1 MPASSASTSWR
12 ASTPPIE
19 IPVASGVNRRHFFQ
33 SPARAV
39 ARPAAMNPVAES
51 SPPMPK
57 IAPAIAA
64 PVSSTRWSR
73 TRIDASSPT
82 KSSAVPVSA
91 RKRPLCALRLVPA
104 RPLRAKPSTAMKT
117 STCKNAPKIDMGT
130 SAALE
135 KG

>member
-1 MPASSASTSWR
+1 MPASSAPTSWR
-12 ASTPPIE
+12 PSTAPVE
-19 IPVASGVNRRHFFQ
+19 IPVASGVNRRQLCQ
-33 SPARAV
+33 SPACAV
-39 ARPAAMNPVAES
+39 ARPAAMNPTAES
-51 SPPMPK
+51 SPPIPK
-57 IAPAIAA
+57 IAPTIAA

-82 KSSAVPVSA
+82 KRSAVPAGA
-91 RKRPLCALRLVPA
+91 RKRPTWALRLEPA

-130 SAALE
+130 SALLE